1 MDGSVLDFNYM
12 GQRFVNFKIVKLRLN
27 EIQSLFASKLDLDL
41 CAESSNRSS
50 RSAVHVVERKT
61 NRLADAVA

>member
-1 MDGSVLDFNYM
+1 MGSVFDFNYM

-41 CAESSNRSS
+41 CQPFSGLR
-50 RSAVHVVERKT
+50 R
-61 NRLADAVA
+61 